1 MHSHICIL
9 QKERGK
15 VDKDGVTMGLTYCF
29 EYEQMN
35 ALREILLTILK
46 ERPITL
52 IPTIFA
58 CFFVFFLKKLSDL
71 IIKISK
77 HTYNSI
83 YHIYILTTSFFQ

>member
-15 VDKDGVTMGLTYCF
+15 VDKDGVTMGLSYCF

-35 ALREILLTILK
+35 VFREILFTILK
-46 ERPITL
+46 ERSITL

-58 CFFVFFLKKLSDL
+58 CFLFFL
-71 IIKISK
+71 
-77 HTYNSI
+77 
-83 YHIYILTTSFFQ
+83 